1 MLALYMLKVGLL
13 IIYMVGLV
21 LATSELFL
29 VKQKGL
35 KEVLKVYLCRD
46 IFHNVVTHKNN
57 HLSLSAR
64 KQALLADQI
73 DDAHLPQVCRVT
85 LQSGLW
91 LPTAA
96 ISLSLNTGPMSKI
109 VVPISHL

>member
-35 KEVLKVYLCRD
+35 KEVLKVYLCRY
-46 IFHNVVTHKNN
+46 IFHNVVTH
-57 HLSLSAR
+57 LE
-64 KQALLADQI
+64 
-73 DDAHLPQVCRVT
+73 
-85 LQSGLW
+85 
-91 LPTAA
+91 
-96 ISLSLNTGPMSKI
+96 
-109 VVPISHL
+109 